1 MSVKSFEGMKF
12 KSESVRIDLLM
23 KVVGD
28 ALVRKEGR
36 SEHRITDPDG
46 DVKIGVTIRRNLI
59 LDKSSADMVVDNF
72 RLEPLWK
79 RITYIFVDDSNE
91 VVFDDSWTKAVFYFY
106 IVA

>member
-12 KSESVRIDLLM
+12 KSESVRLDLLM

-36 SEHRITDPDG
+36 SEHRIQDPDG
-46 DVKIGVTIRRNLI
+46 DVKIGVTIRRNLLI
-59 LDKSSADMVVDNF
+59 DRDSAEMVVSNF
-72 RLEPLWK
+72 RLEPMWK

-91 VVFDDSWTKAVFYFY
+91 VVFDDSWTCAVFYFY